1 MGEWQ
6 AARNII
12 DAAGENVRKAIRAFH
27 GSPRQEHFDSF
38 DPRYIGTGEGANAY
52 SRGFYFA
59 QREPISDEYRKN
71 LSRRRFFD
79 DYGEYFDYSS
89 PAEEV
94 MSEVSVFHPK
104 QQKVLRLLNDED
116 WLGYDYPAQA
126 LKDVLSPGSYNE
138 ISPEL
143 RQAAAKLG
151 TAYEVAID
159 YPEEAFLDWD
169 ASLTNQ
175 PASVVKALRQLGLP
189 TINESG
195 IADLGAGAGSRRFRY
210 DGPFYGFDD
219 PNEVLGA
226 SIYKSIA
233 ALPELSL
240 DSSNAKQSQGYA
252 AASELLRSAG
262 VPGVRYL
269 DAVSR
274 RAGEGTRNY
283 VVFPGSEDR
292 IRILRKYGLAPAT
305 LGAEGLL
312 NQPPE
317 ESMAPAAVPVR
328 Q

>member
-1 MGEWQ
+1 MSEWQ
-6 AARNII
+6 AARNLI

-27 GSPRQEHFDSF
+27 GSPNQEHFNRF
-38 DPRYIGTGEGANAY
+38 DPRYIGTGEGANAF

-59 QREPISDEYRKN
+59 QREPISDDYRRS
-71 LSRRRFFD
+71 LSRRKFFD
-79 DYGEYFDYSS
+79 DYGEYFDHSS
-89 PAEEV
+89 PADEV

-104 QQKVLRLLNDED
+104 QQEVLRLLNNED

-126 LKDVLSPGSYNE
+126 LRDVLSPDSYNE
-138 ISPEL
+138 VSPEL
-143 RQAAAKLG
+143 RQAADKLG
-151 TAYEVAID
+151 TSYEVDID
-159 YPEEAFLDWD
+159 YPEDSFLDWD

-175 PASVVKALRQLGLP
+175 PASVVSALRQLGLP
-189 TINESG
+189 TVNESG
-195 IADLGAGAGSRRFRY
+195 IRDLGARGGSLRFQY
-210 DGPFYGFDD
+210 DGPFYGFDN

-283 VVFPGSEDR
+283 VVFPGAEDR

-312 NQPPE
+312 NQQPE
-317 ESMAPAAVPVR
+317 ESMAPGGVPVR

>member
-1 MGEWQ
+1 MSEWKALQ
-6 AARNII
+6 NLT
-12 DAAGENVRKAIRAFH
+12 DAAGAGVREAIKAFH
-27 GSPRQEHFDSF
+27 GSPRQEHFDNF

-59 QREPISDEYRKN
+59 QREPISDDYRRN

-79 DYGEYFDYSS
+79 DYGEYFDFSS

-116 WLGYDYPAQA
+116 WLGYDYPSQA

-138 ISPEL
+138 VSPEL
-143 RQAAAKLG
+143 RQAADELG

-169 ASLTNQ
+169 APVDAQGQGVINALQSLGFEN
-175 PASVVKALRQLGLP
+175 LLP
-189 TINESG
+189 T
-195 IADLGAGAGSRRFRY
+195 ADASRPGGALGVRGEAAYKKLSSLLAGGDSA
-210 DGPFYGFDD
+210 
-219 PNEVLGA
+219 A
-226 SIYKSIA
+226 SA
-233 ALPELSL
+233 AL
-240 DSSNAKQSQGYA
+240 AK
-252 AASELLRSAG
+252 AG

-283 VVFPGSEDR
+283 VVFPGAEDR

-312 NQPPE
+312 NDGAQSNE
-317 ESMAPAAVPVR
+317 
-328 Q
+328 